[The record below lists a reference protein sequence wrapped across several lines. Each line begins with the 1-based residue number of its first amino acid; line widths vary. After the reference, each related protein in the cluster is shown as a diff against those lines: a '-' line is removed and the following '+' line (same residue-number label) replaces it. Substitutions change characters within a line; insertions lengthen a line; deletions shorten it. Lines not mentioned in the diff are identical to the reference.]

1 MKRDQRRGA
10 RPRVTSLLSERRV
23 PGGRVFVFEQD
34 GLPVGASLGKR
45 AFSWDADHVAP
56 DASADAGKQPA
67 GAAGQPAGAANDADF
82 AGFLRGIRA
91 VYRGGSDST

>member
-45 AFSWDADHVAP
+45 AFSWDADHVAS
-56 DASADAGKQPA
+56 DASADAGK
-67 GAAGQPAGAANDADF
+67 QPAGAANDADF